1 MLGITFGSS
10 HTLCA
15 MRNRRTF
22 GFVVD
27 IQDGKCDNT
36 DSPFNF
42 TVVVRLLF
50 TSDKD
55 GHEGFMW
62 ARIQAFSSNILT
74 TSGEPIMEGTILEGI
89 LVATFGEKLTATFG
103 TFTKSSVQEWRQE
116 GAGPPYVA
124 EDRDLDPWTWSPI
137 PVLGNTIISNLRPP
151 FFFFSKPLFN
161 RLECSHP
168 WKWFCHEKGQHS
180 DHGCS
185 VQTSVYK
192 RP

>member
-1 MLGITFGSS
+1 
-10 HTLCA
+10 

-55 GHEGFMW
+55 GHEGFTW
-62 ARIQAFSSNILT
+62 ARIQAFSPNILT

-103 TFTKSSVQEWRQE
+103 TFAKSSVQEWRQE

-151 FFFFSKPLFN
+151 LLF
-161 RLECSHP
+161 
-168 WKWFCHEKGQHS
+168 
-180 DHGCS
+180 
-185 VQTSVYK
+185 
-192 RP
+192 